1 MGAVSSRHIN
11 TNDVLVEEGGSGGSG
26 RGGHHGSGGS
36 HDHNHGNGQ
45 YSITHK
51 NGITTASG
59 GFLQKQDLH
68 YDIGSSSQ
76 YHHVRQPSVR
86 SRSQQPMPTADELD
100 RRFAKVLASMD
111 LPPDKAKLLKN
122 YDDEKKWDIICD
134 QEMVQ
139 AKDPPSHYL
148 NKLRTYLD
156 PKASRSHRKRK
167 MVGESTSTQVLRDL
181 EISLRTNHIEWV
193 KEFLDDTN
201 QGLDALVDY
210 LSFRLQ
216 MMRHEQRV
224 EEALSDSDERLNMTS
239 SQTVGVGVGAGSA
252 DGLGTTSVGVSSPL
266 SGSINLDGTRHH
278 HTHSHTSAH
287 GSSGNNLNGFL
298 RPSLAEVLDS
308 PSIKR
313 RSRHIAKLNMG
324 ASTDD
329 IHVCIMCLRAIMN
342 NKYGF
347 NMVIQH
353 REAINCIA
361 LSLIH
366 KSLRTKALVLELLA
380 AICLVKGG
388 HEIILSSFDNFKD
401 VCQEKRRFQ
410 TLMEYFMNFEAF
422 NIDFMV
428 ACMQFMNIVVHS
440 VEDMNYRVHL
450 QYEFTALGLDKYL
463 EKLRMTESEEL
474 KVQISAYLDNV
485 FDVAGLMEDSETKT
499 AALERVQEL
508 EDQLEREVDRNSE
521 FMYKLAEL
529 ETEVAVLKA
538 EREDLLTTKLKF
550 DEEVTT
556 LRRILKQNEQELKK
570 RDSLLQSKNLELQ
583 TLTRSLPRSGSNS
596 ETSLQNGGVSPDK
609 CTSPPLPPP
618 PPPLP
623 HAMSPSN
630 AAPPPPPPPAPPA
643 PPPPPLQ
650 PGGCMSNGG
659 TLSPTMSANGSGS
672 AGSRSPPYGTGPNG
686 GPMMCAFQP
695 PPPPVA
701 GFMPA
706 PDGAMTIKR
715 KVPTKYKLPTLN
727 WIALKP
733 NQVRGTIFNEL
744 DDEKIFKHIDFIEFE
759 ERFKIGIGGGLS
771 NGSNTEVDGLHSYPS
786 KRFKKPDHVSLLEHT
801 RLRNIAISRR
811 KLDMPIDEVI
821 AAIHSLDLK
830 KLSLENVELLQKMVP
845 TDVEV
850 KTYKEYIAER
860 KDQNLLTEEDKFM
873 LQLSR
878 VERISSKLSIMNY
891 MGNFFD
897 CLHLISP
904 QILAIT
910 SASNSLKKSM
920 KFKAVLEIVL
930 AFGNYLNS
938 SKRGPAYG
946 FKLQSLDTLIDTKST
961 DKRTSLLHYIVAT
974 IRQKFPDL
982 LNFDTE
988 LYCTDKASQ
997 VSLEN
1002 IVTDVHDLEKGMEL
1016 VKKEAEQRVK
1026 GAQTHILRDFLNNSE
1041 DKLKKI
1047 KMELKNAQ
1055 DAFKECVEYFGESSR
1070 NADAAAF
1077 FALIVRF
1084 TRAFK
1089 IHDQENEQR
1098 RRLEQAA
1105 AQAATKKESDQVLLR
1120 NKMNQKKQQLP
1131 GCGFSLQEAVINEL
1145 KSKTNSVREKKLLQ
1159 QDEVYNGALEDILL
1173 GLKSEPY
1180 RRADAV
1186 RRSQRRRID
1195 NNRLSRTLEE
1205 LDV

>member
-156 PKASRSHRKRK
+156 PKASRSHRLFFLYFLCQKRK

-1120 NKMNQKKQQLP
+1120 NKMNQKKQQ
-1131 GCGFSLQEAVINEL
+1131 EAVINEL

>member
-1 MGAVSSRHIN
+1 MGSVKSRTLISTDNLIDDSNVVCGASSYYQQHQMK
-11 TNDVLVEEGGSGGSG
+11 GAAS
-26 RGGHHGSGGS
+26 
-36 HDHNHGNGQ
+36 GNG
-45 YSITHK
+45 T
-51 NGITTASG
+51 GL
-59 GFLQKQDLH
+59 LQKRDLR
-68 YDIGSSSQ
+68 YDIGTSSQ
-76 YHHVRQPSVR
+76 YHPIRQPSVR
-86 SRSQQPMPTADELD
+86 NRPQQPMPTTDELD

-167 MVGESTSTQVLRDL
+167 IVGESTSTQVLRDL

-193 KEFLDDTN
+193 KEFLDETN

-216 MMRHEQRV
+216 MMRHEQRIQ
-224 EEALSDSDERLNMTS
+224 EALSESDERLDLNN
-239 SQTVGVGVGAGSA
+239 
-252 DGLGTTSVGVSSPL
+252 TSVGNVM
-266 SGSINLDGTRHH
+266 GDCAENT
-278 HTHSHTSAH
+278 AH
-287 GSSGNNLNGFL
+287 GVINNSNLLESSRHQSLHSSSFSGLTNGFL
-298 RPSLAEVLDS
+298 RPSLGDVLDS

-388 HEIILSSFDNFKD
+388 HEIILYSFDNFKS
-401 VCQEKRRFQ
+401 VCHEKRRFQ

-463 EKLRMTESEEL
+463 EKLRLTESEEL

-485 FDVAGLMEDSETKT
+485 FDVAALMEDSETKT

-508 EDQLEREVDRNSE
+508 EDQVEREIDRNSE
-521 FMYKLAEL
+521 LLYKLAEM
-529 ETEVAVLKA
+529 ETEVAYLKA
-538 EREDLLTTKLKF
+538 EREELLTTKLKF

-556 LRRILKQNEQELKK
+556 LRRILKQNEQELKR

-583 TLTRSLPRSGSNS
+583 TLTRSLPRSVSNAEGSQLS
-596 ETSLQNGGVSPDK
+596 ELSANLLPPK
-609 CTSPPLPPP
+609 CDSPPLPPP

-623 HAMSPSN
+623 SSHAIETVTP
-630 AAPPPPPPPAPPA
+630 PPPPPPPAPPA
-643 PPPPPLQ
+643 PPPPPLS
-650 PGGCMSNGG
+650 GCHSITMNRAPPPPPPVPSDGPSMRTFPQHQVNPV
-659 TLSPTMSANGSGS
+659 LS
-672 AGSRSPPYGTGPNG
+672 
-686 GPMMCAFQP
+686 AFQP

-744 DDEKIFKHIDFIEFE
+744 DDEKIYKYIDFNEFE
-759 ERFKIGIGGGLS
+759 ERFKIGIGGPLT
-771 NGSNTEVDGLHSYPS
+771 NGTNSEVDGNLQSYPS
-786 KRFKKPDHVSLLEHT
+786 KRFKKPDNVSLLEHT

-850 KTYKEYIAER
+850 KAYKEYIIER
-860 KDQNLLTEEDKFM
+860 KDQNLLSEEDKFM
-873 LQLSR
+873 LQLSK

-904 QILAIT
+904 QIQSIT
-910 SASNSLKKSM
+910 TASNSLKQSR

-961 DKRTSLLHYIVAT
+961 DKRLSLLHYIVAT
-974 IRQKFPDL
+974 IRQKFPEL
-982 LNFDTE
+982 LSFETE
-988 LYCTDKASQ
+988 LFCTDKASQ

-1002 IVTDVHDLEKGMEL
+1002 IVTDVHDLEKGMDL
-1016 VKKEAEQRVK
+1016 VKKEAELRVK
-1026 GAQTHILRDFLNNSE
+1026 GVQTHILRDFLNNSE

-1047 KMELKNAQ
+1047 KIELKNAQ
-1055 DAFKECVEYFGESSR
+1055 EAFKECVEYFGESSR

-1089 IHDQENEQR
+1089 SHDQENEQR

-1105 AQAATKKESDQVLLR
+1105 AAAAASKKENEQVQLR
-1120 NKMNQKKQQLP
+1120 NKVNQKKQQD
-1131 GCGFSLQEAVINEL
+1131 AVINEL
-1145 KSKTNSVREKKLLQ
+1145 KCKTNSVREKKLLQ

>member
-1 MGAVSSRHIN
+1 MGAVKSRTITSAEVDADDHAHPHQHPSQHHHSMLRN
-11 TNDVLVEEGGSGGSG
+11 GHQHSNGGSGGG
-26 RGGHHGSGGS
+26 
-36 HDHNHGNGQ
+36 
-45 YSITHK
+45 T
-51 NGITTASG
+51 
-59 GFLQKQDLH
+59 LQKQDLR
-68 YDIGSSSQ
+68 YDIGCSSQ
-76 YHHVRQPSVR
+76 YQHVRQPSLR
-86 SRSQQPMPTADELD
+86 SRNQMPMPTTDELD

-111 LPPDKAKLLKN
+111 LPPDKAKLLRN
-122 YDDEKKWDIICD
+122 YDDEKKWDMICD

-148 NKLRTYLD
+148 SKLRTYLD
-156 PKASRSHRKRK
+156 PKASRSHRLYLFYFLCQKRK

-216 MMRHEQRV
+216 MMRHEQRLQG
-224 EEALSDSDERLNMTS
+224 ALCASEERLNLTNGGDGGEVVGLGNS
-239 SQTVGVGVGAGSA
+239 SSLSPGGGGGVGGPMTHHGGSA
-252 DGLGTTSVGVSSPL
+252 GLANGSLLLDSRQQQHGQHVSY
-266 SGSINLDGTRHH
+266 
-278 HTHSHTSAH
+278 
-287 GSSGNNLNGFL
+287 GFL
-298 RPSLAEVLDS
+298 RPTIADALDS
-308 PSIKR
+308 PSLKR

-324 ASTDD
+324 AATDD
-329 IHVCIMCLRAIMN
+329 IHVSIMCLRAIMN

-388 HEIILSSFDNFKD
+388 HEIILGSFDNFKD
-401 VCQEKRRFQ
+401 VCQEQRRFQ

-463 EKLRMTESEEL
+463 ERIRLTESEEL

-485 FDVAGLMEDSETKT
+485 FDVAALMEDSETKT
-499 AALERVQEL
+499 SALERVQEL
-508 EDQLEREVDRNSE
+508 EDQLEREIDRNSE
-521 FMYKLAEL
+521 FLYKYAEL
-529 ETEVAVLKA
+529 ESENITLKT
-538 EREDLLTTKLKF
+538 EREQLAMVRQSL
-550 DEEVTT
+550 EEEMTV
-556 LRRILKQNEQELKK
+556 LQRMLQHNEQELKN
-570 RDSLLQSKNLELQ
+570 RDSLLHTKNLELQ
-583 TLTRSLPRSGSNS
+583 TLSRSLPRSASHGDGS
-596 ETSLQNGGVSPDK
+596 LVNGGLLAGS
-609 CTSPPLPPP
+609 TSGAASISLPPP
-618 PPPLP
+618 PPPMP
-623 HAMSPSN
+623 HASPGPMA

-643 PPPPPLQ
+643 PPPPPMM
-650 PGGCMSNGG
+650 PG
-659 TLSPTMSANGSGS
+659 LSPLVSPNGSLTS
-672 AGSRSPPYGTGPNG
+672 TAPSPPHAP
-686 GPMMCAFQP
+686 PMLSSFQP

-744 DDEKIFKHIDFIEFE
+744 DDEKIFKQIDFNEFE
-759 ERFKIGIGGGLS
+759 ERFKIGIGGALH
-771 NGSNTEVDGLHSYPS
+771 NGSSRTEVDGSLQSS
-786 KRFKKPDHVSLLEHT
+786 KRFKRPDNVSLLEHT

-811 KLDMPIDEVI
+811 KLGMPIDDVI

-845 TDVEV
+845 TDAEI
-850 KTYKEYIAER
+850 KSYKEYIIER
-860 KDQNLLTEEDKFM
+860 KDQQLLTEEDKFM

-878 VERISSKLSIMNY
+878 VERISSKLAIMNY
-891 MGNFFD
+891 MGNFVD
-897 CLHLISP
+897 SVHLISP
-904 QILAIT
+904 QVQAIAG
-910 SASNSLKKSM
+910 ASNSLKQSR

-938 SKRGPAYG
+938 NKRGPAYG

-961 DKRTSLLHYIVAT
+961 DKRSSLLHYIVAT
-974 IRQKFPDL
+974 IRTKFPEL
-982 LNFDTE
+982 LSFESE
-988 LYCTDKASQ
+988 LYGTDKSAS
-997 VSLEN
+997 VALEN
-1002 IVTDVHDLEKGMEL
+1002 VVADVQELDKGMEL
-1016 VKKEAEQRVK
+1016 VRKEAELRVK

-1047 KMELKNAQ
+1047 KSDLRHAQ

-1089 IHDQENEQR
+1089 QHDQENEQR

-1105 AQAATKKESDQVLLR
+1105 ALAASKKESDQVLMR
-1120 NKMNQKKQQLP
+1120 NKVNQKKQQLP
-1131 GCGFSLQEAVINEL
+1131 STCAVSLQDAVINEL
-1145 KSKTNSVREKKLLQ
+1145 KSKTHSVREKKLLQ

-1205 LDV
+1205 MDC